1 MSQIDTGRLLEGR
14 RCVVT
19 SGAHGLGFAVAR
31 LFAEQGGI
39 LAVCGRSA
47 SGTQAEAQLR
57 ETSPESFFFRCDM
70 EDPEQVEAFAG
81 AVLERFGG
89 ADVIVNNVGIGNR
102 GKLSQLALDDF
113 DRVQQVNLRA
123 SVQLL
128 RRLLPGMLERRRG
141 SVVHIGS
148 VNSTTPAPGT
158 GSYSVSKGGVLS
170 LSRVLAAE
178 GGKYGVRSNVV
189 SPGWI
194 ATSQIARELENASAA
209 GIPPEEA
216 LERYHETAPLM
227 SPSRMGDIAAHALF
241 FASDLSAYLTGCEV
255 HADGGAVLQAHR
267 CVFREP
273 EDAPEMRKAYYRTI
287 LEELGLESETG
298 KEREHGD
305 L

>member
-1 MSQIDTGRLLEGR
+1 MPQIDTARLLEGR

-19 SGAHGLGFAVAR
+19 SGAHGLGFTIAR
-31 LFAEQGGI
+31 LFAQQGGT

-47 SGTQAEAQLR
+47 SGAEAGERLR
-57 ETSPESFFFRCDM
+57 AAAPGSFFFRCDM
-70 EDPEQVEAFAG
+70 EVPEQVEAFAQ
-81 AVLERFGG
+81 AVLDRLGG

-102 GKLSQLALDDF
+102 GKLSCLSLEDF

-128 RRLLPGMLERRRG
+128 RRLLPGMLERRQG
-141 SVVHIGS
+141 SVVHVGS
-148 VNSTTPAPGT
+148 VNATAPAPGT
-158 GSYSVSKGGVLS
+158 GSYSASKGGVLS

-194 ATSQIARELENASAA
+194 ATTQIARELRDAAAA
-209 GIPPEEA
+209 GNSPEEV
-216 LERYHETAPLM
+216 LERYHGTAPLL
-227 SPSRMGDIAAHALF
+227 SPARMGDIAAHVLF
-241 FASDLSAYLTGCEV
+241 FASDMSGYLTGCEV

-267 CVFREP
+267 CAFPEP
-273 EDAPEMRKAYYRTI
+273 EDAPELRREYYRTI
-287 LEELGLESETG
+287 FEELGLEDG
-298 KEREHGD
+298 KEWGHGN